1 MDRVNSQRGGDGGGG
16 GGGGGMGGGN
26 RGMGGG
32 GGGRGG
38 RNNDYNGGGGGGGG
52 WGNNR
57 SGGGDNWNG
66 GGEVKEVKSKYRT
79 PNFEYDP
86 KAFVAPRFIRNLT
99 KFKEKK
105 KMRKNAYSKSLYFF
119 GVWSYV
125 RFEYCVCVWNLCTPC
140 KMSISIIFPVRILN
154 NFILL
159 ILKEG

>member
-38 RNNDYNGGGGGGGG
+38 RNNDYNSGGGGGG

-79 PNFEYDP
+79 PSFEYDP
-86 KAFVAPRFIRNLT
+86 KTFVAPRFIRNL
-99 KFKEKK
+99 KKLKNKEKK
-105 KMRKNAYSKSLYFF
+105 CLLPRVSIFF
-119 GVWSYV
+119 CFRMVI
-125 RFEYCVCVWNLCTPC
+125 RAF
-140 KMSISIIFPVRILN
+140 
-154 NFILL
+154 
-159 ILKEG
+159 